1 MMLEKTD
8 QIFFKMIKGIFHTRL
23 VFLLPFLLP
32 SSIVFAFDR
41 GDVMKPGF
49 SSPRTEDA
57 PEIGGKSQL
66 QHEREKSFSPDD
78 LDDPYRGLS
87 GQAERSF
94 EQCQRNLRRFIVP
107 PIPNG
112 RIINFRLTAKNKLV
126 AQGGFTGP
134 GTMCTEVVYDGGG
147 SNMVEGY
154 TLVVYRGG
162 TDLEFPDFRRT
173 LGGKIG
179 QATDH
184 DLGDT
189 GTWQTV
195 MLRGVH
201 VTFTVTDPAPSMII
215 QDNRK

>member
-1 MMLEKTD
+1 
-8 QIFFKMIKGIFHTRL
+8 MIKRIFYTLL
-23 VFLLPFLLP
+23 VFLLLFLFP
-32 SSIVFAFDR
+32 RSVVFAFDR
-41 GDVMKPGF
+41 GDVEKPGF
-49 SSPRTEDA
+49 SNPRSEDA
-57 PEIGGKSQL
+57 PEIGDKSQL
-66 QHEREKSFSPDD
+66 QREKEKSLSPDD
-78 LDDPYRGLS
+78 LDDPYGGLS

-94 EQCQRNLRRFIVP
+94 EQCQRNMRWFAIP
-107 PIPNG
+107 SNPNG
-112 RIINFRLTAKNKLV
+112 CIVNFRLTAKNKRV
-126 AQGGFTGP
+126 AQAGFTGP
-134 GTMCTEVVYDGGG
+134 GAVCAEVVVDGGG

-189 GTWQTV
+189 GTWQTIL
-195 MLRGVH
+195 LRGVH
-201 VTFTVTDPAPSMII
+201 VTFTITDPAPTMII